1 MVVIVVIAGNAGMR
15 KSRQITHTILLKNTT
30 CKLGGASHIGGG
42 RDHIG
47 GLMSAGSPPV
57 IFSNVVRARK
67 EKSVCSVSCR
77 LDANEPMRTHRNRTK
92 DPPEAHERAFSL
104 SVGTVDT
111 TIVLA
116 CSLSFPLSEPP
127 VNLPFT

>member
-1 MVVIVVIAGNAGMR
+1 MVAYGSNSGNSGQCRYA
-15 KSRQITHTILLKNTT
+15 KESAADHSWSRTQLANSAVHLTLVEGGTTLVGSCPLALLRSFFQTWF
-30 CKLGGASHIGGG
+30 G
-42 RDHIG
+42 RG
-47 GLMSAGSPPV
+47 
-57 IFSNVVRARK
+57 R
-67 EKSVCSVSCR
+67 CSVSCSF
-77 LDANEPMRTHRNRTK
+77 DANEPMRTHRNRTK